1 VLGNAKRRN
10 FYGPGIEN
18 FDMTIEKDLQ
28 LTDTRTIEFRAEA
41 FNAFNH
47 SQFYG
52 PASVDG
58 QVEDP
63 NFGKIVGAAAP
74 RLMQLAAKFRF

>member
-1 VLGNAKRRN
+1 
-10 FYGPGIEN
+10 
-18 FDMTIEKDLQ
+18 MTIEKDLQ

>member
-1 VLGNAKRRN
+1 L
-10 FYGPGIEN
+10 
-18 FDMTIEKDLQ
+18 TLQ
-28 LTDTRTIEFRAEA
+28 KNVRLTDTRSLEFRAEA

-47 SQFYG
+47 SEFYG

-63 NFGKIVGAAAP
+63 NFGQIVSAAAP
-74 RLMQLAAKFRF
+74 RLMQLVGKFNF